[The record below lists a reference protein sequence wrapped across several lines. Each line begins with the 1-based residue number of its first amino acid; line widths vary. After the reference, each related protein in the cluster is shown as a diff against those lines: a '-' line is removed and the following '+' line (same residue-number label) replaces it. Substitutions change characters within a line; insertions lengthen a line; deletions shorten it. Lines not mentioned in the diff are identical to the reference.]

1 MKNMSLKEIAA
12 ACGGT
17 YHGDP
22 ALLSKEAS
30 SVAID
35 SRKVQKDTL
44 FVAIKGA
51 RVDGHSFI
59 PQVMEQGAI
68 CSLSEQD
75 LGDVTYPYIQV
86 ASCTDAL
93 KDLAEHYR
101 RSLDIKVVGI
111 SGSVGKTSTKEMIAS
126 VLDTKFRIS
135 HFGDMEPLARIARP
149 DVCVITNIGYAH
161 LENLGTR
168 DGILKEKTSMFDFM
182 NPEGTVILNGDDDKL
197 RGYTSKRGIQPVYF
211 GLDPTCPFHAEQIQK
226 MGLKGTVATFV
237 TPSSSFSAHVSI
249 PGDHMISNAL
259 AGVAVGYALGMKD
272 EEIIRG
278 IEKLVPIAGRN
289 NLIEAEHYTIIDD
302 CYNANP
308 ASMKSSL
315 DVLAFADTRTV
326 AILGD
331 MGELGADEKKMH
343 AEVGSYAVK
352 KGISLLICIGT
363 LSAEMANAARTASE
377 ASSDSDT
384 KTLVYHFD
392 TKEAFYRQMDQ
403 LLKEQDT
410 VLVKASHFMEFP
422 EIVKRLQVQ

>member
-1 MKNMSLKEIAA
+1 M
-12 ACGGT
+12 
-17 YHGDP
+17 HP
-22 ALLSKEAS
+22 AQE
-30 SVAID
+30 
-35 SRKVQKDTL
+35 
-44 FVAIKGA
+44 
-51 RVDGHSFI
+51 
-59 PQVMEQGAI
+59 
-68 CSLSEQD
+68 
-75 LGDVTYPYIQV
+75 
-86 ASCTDAL
+86 AL

-126 VLDTKFRIS
+126 VLSEKYCVLKTEGNFNNEIGLPLTVFNLRKEHEVAVLEMGIS
-135 HFGDMEPLARIARP
+135 HFGDMEPLAKIARP

-182 NPEGTVILNGDDDKL
+182 NPDGTVILNGDDDKL
-197 RGYTSKRGIQPVYF
+197 RGYTSKRGIQPVLLRTRPDLPVPCRTDSENGTERNSCHIRDTF
-211 GLDPTCPFHAEQIQK
+211 FQFFRPRFHPRRSHDLQCTCRSCRRLCTWNERRR
-226 MGLKGTVATFV
+226 
-237 TPSSSFSAHVSI
+237 
-249 PGDHMISNAL
+249 
-259 AGVAVGYALGMKD
+259 
-272 EEIIRG
+272 EIIRG

-352 KGISLLICIGT
+352 RASAFSSASELFPQKWRMPPGQLLKHLLIPT
-363 LSAEMANAARTASE
+363 PKLSYII
-377 ASSDSDT
+377 
-384 KTLVYHFD
+384 LIQ
-392 TKEAFYRQMDQ
+392 KEAFYRQMDQ